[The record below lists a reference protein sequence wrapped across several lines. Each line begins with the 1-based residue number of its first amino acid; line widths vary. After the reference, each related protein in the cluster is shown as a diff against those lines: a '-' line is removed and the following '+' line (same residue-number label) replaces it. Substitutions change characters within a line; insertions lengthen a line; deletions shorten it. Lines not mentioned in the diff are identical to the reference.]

1 MKRLKNSRGESLTE
15 TLVAVLV
22 IALAL
27 ILLVNMLTSAK
38 RLIIKSTDS
47 FHSNSTIKNSVEYG
61 GKYSNDSENTEE
73 GTDLSGKVTYSGGCL
88 AGGSDFNL
96 NTNINDSDINDSYVL
111 LKQYNDVIAT
121 YTVK

>member
-1 MKRLKNSRGESLTE
+1 MTE

-38 RLIIKSTDS
+38 RLITKSTDS

-61 GKYSNDSENTEE
+61 GKCGDDSENTEE
-73 GTDLSGKVTYSGGCL
+73 GADLKGSVTYSGGSL
-88 AGGSDFNL
+88 KGGSDFNL
-96 NTNINDSDINDSYVL
+96 NTKIKDSDVL
-111 LKQYNDVIAT
+111 LKQYEDVIAT